1 MTLLRRCYK
10 TKAELYVDIKL
21 ILARKNRQIA
31 RNFAI
36 ISITVIE
43 ILSGVRV
50 YNKQRSYGIRFMLK
64 LSQYRAVS
72 FTLMPGDIFIFA
84 IISHVTLFIFQT
96 ASK

>member
-43 ILSGVRV
+43 ILSGVRAL
-50 YNKQRSYGIRFMLK
+50 Q
-64 LSQYRAVS
+64 
-72 FTLMPGDIFIFA
+72 
-84 IISHVTLFIFQT
+84 
-96 ASK
+96 